1 MNLTVKKITQEHNAD
16 WDNLIKTSPQ
26 GSTLLLTE
34 CLLIWVETEPELH
47 LLRLGCYNEKEELVG
62 GQAFL
67 FRYLAPGIRVGAVD
81 LDIGYSNSPIIA
93 MNVVPSSTE
102 YFEII
107 QALADKVNRLG
118 LHLRIYCHP
127 SIQDIRPLLQ
137 RGWSAEPAYSHIWD
151 LREPEIL
158 LKNLRSKHKKR
169 FHHETAIRE
178 RLDFAEETGVRMIDE
193 FIPLYQTSAKRT
205 GIYLSKT
212 WDAAMRK
219 RMEWM
224 LTQNA
229 IRFFTCRKKTGEILS
244 IATVVVSKPQNSC
257 YGWLL
262 ANDLLQGEKEYI
274 PITYLHTIE
283 NLSREH
289 SFFDIAEGVHP
300 TLYAYKDSLGTAS
313 VPYYIMDTPSD
324 LQLRKIMHTVKRVAH
339 AVQHTIKRD

>member
-1 MNLTVKKITQEHNAD
+1 MNLTVKKITQEHDAD

-67 FRYLAPGIRVGAVD
+67 FRYLAPGIRVGPID

-93 MNVVPSSTE
+93 MNVVPSSAE

-137 RGWSAEPAYSHIWD
+137 HGWSAEPVYTHVWD
-151 LREPEIL
+151 MREPETL
-158 LKNLRSKHKKR
+158 LKTLRSTRR
-169 FHHETAIRE
+169 FRHEAAVRE
-178 RLDFAEETGVRMIDE
+178 RLDFAEETNTKIIDE
-193 FIPLYQTSAKRT
+193 FILLYQISTKRT
-205 GIYLSKT
+205 GVYLSKT
-212 WDAAMRK
+212 WDTALRK
-219 RMEWM
+219 RMEW
-224 LTQNA
+224 LLAQNA
-229 IRFFTCRKKTGEILS
+229 IRFFTCRRKTGEILS
-244 IATVVVSKPQNSC
+244 IATYILNRFQNTC

-262 ANDLLQGEKEYI
+262 AHDLSQGEKDYAQI
-274 PITYLHTIE
+274 SYLYAIE
-283 NLSREH
+283 NLSREY
-289 SFFDIAEGVHP
+289 SFIDIAEGVHP
-300 TLYAYKDSLGTAS
+300 TLYAFKDSLGTTS
-313 VPYYIMDTPSD
+313 VPYYIMDTPSNM
-324 LQLRKIMHTVKRVAH
+324 QLRKIVHTVEQAAH
-339 AVQHTIKRD
+339 TAQHIIKRD